1 MTGSGIRTGAGRYRL
16 IAAVAVIVGILL
28 ARPAVAQSDPD
39 DFFGWLFALLW
50 ADEVPT
56 PPTLEPE
63 DREAILKVE
72 VLLEDSNRRA
82 EAAGNYMLLGILA
95 AARRDKDAAKAHFE
109 RAAELDDKS
118 VLALTALGQTML
130 QEGSPEEAIE
140 WHKRA
145 LAKADEPGTHAG
157 LARVNSHLD
166 LAVAYTEL
174 AKKIANVDKR
184 KAAETEA
191 RRQAGLATR
200 ELEGGDLR
208 QTEKGLGYLQAGI
221 VAGRVLKDESAATR
235 AWTEGSRLLEARRLE
250 PLDARLTVQ
259 LKVNLA
265 NQSQPPAKALRYLR
279 EAGEAARDLPV
290 EYSARAQVA
299 QAHVQVIEKMHEVPP
314 EATMQMVRV
323 REKMEQQKA
332 QRPDDLKALR
342 DLMQLEAKMKS
353 KKSPDEAKRLEK
365 KADRVQVELRER
377 VYQQLQLRGF
387 DMRQQGPPRLLQ
399 PARPVPLGVL
409 DKTKEK

>member
-1 MTGSGIRTGAGRYRL
+1 M
-16 IAAVAVIVGILL
+16 
-28 ARPAVAQSDPD
+28 
-39 DFFGWLFALLW
+39 
-50 ADEVPT
+50 
-56 PPTLEPE
+56 
-63 DREAILKVE
+63 
-72 VLLEDSNRRA
+72 
-82 EAAGNYMLLGILA
+82 
-95 AARRDKDAAKAHFE
+95 
-109 RAAELDDKS
+109 
-118 VLALTALGQTML
+118 
-130 QEGSPEEAIE
+130 
-140 WHKRA
+140 
-145 LAKADEPGTHAG
+145 
-157 LARVNSHLD
+157 NSHLD

-409 DKTKEK
+409 DKTKEKRDPPRDP